1 MIALLGMATG
11 VAFGAALALGGLS
24 NPNWIVGM
32 LRLRELRLLKL
43 LVTAIATGILGIAV
57 LGELGLA
64 HADLKTLHVLAVLF
78 GGLLFGVGFA
88 VTGYCPG
95 TALAGSAEG
104 RPDAPFVVLGG
115 LAGTALFVGLHRF
128 LAPVL
133 VEPLTFGKPTLAT
146 WFGVRPLW
154 IALPMAAL
162 ALWWIVRWWRA
173 ETPRGQRA
181 GGADLAATER
191 GGAQLAAK

>member
-1 MIALLGMATG
+1 MSALLGLGTG

-24 NPNWIVGM
+24 SPNWIVGM

-64 HADLKTLHVLAVLF
+64 HADVKTLHVLAVLA

-115 LAGTALFVGLHRF
+115 LAGTALFALLYRF

-146 WFGVRPLW
+146 WIGLRPLW
-154 IALPMAAL
+154 IALPVAAL
-162 ALWWIVRWWRA
+162 ATWLIASWWRA
-173 ETPRGQRA
+173 ENPRGPAA
-181 GGADLAATER
+181 GPRLAGAEHGGTPAAAE
-191 GGAQLAAK
+191 